1 MKYSK
6 TYLQNVERFYK
17 QRERM
22 SKLQQAYETH
32 TQRYYAKSKRH
43 NLLSNQYDQFNS
55 INPLKLKPSQL
66 NKLLRDNARTIRELG
81 FNSKMS
87 GDMAEASVLTEL
99 NNEAYSVVD
108 FGDSEGDEYD
118 LEYVYNEQDRVF
130 GEILT
135 NSLKELRLTP
145 YQLDKVL
152 SRSILPD
159 YIIDDVRSEILE
171 YWSKLRK

>member
-1 MKYSK
+1 
-6 TYLQNVERFYK
+6 
-17 QRERM
+17 M

-43 NLLSNQYDQFNS
+43 NLLSNQYEQFNN
-55 INPLKLKPSQL
+55 INPLKLSPSSL
-66 NKLLRDNARTIRELG
+66 NKLLKDNARTIRELG

-87 GDMAEASVLTEL
+87 GDMAEASVLIEL

-118 LEYVYNEQDRVF
+118 LEYLQSEQDRVF
-130 GEILT
+130 GEMIV

-159 YIIDDVRSEILE
+159 YIIDDVRSELLG
-171 YWSKLRK
+171 YYKKLRK